1 MSPENLKYILKHN
14 PEIDSSKFEVNPN
27 SIEPINIVFSDEQN
41 KVVRNKYG
49 IPVNKKVVVYG
60 GNLGK
65 PQGLEFLLDT
75 IGKSTNDEVFFLII
89 GDGTEY
95 NKIDFWFKEH
105 NPINAKLLKIL
116 PKGDYDKLLA
126 SCDVGLI
133 YLHADFTI
141 PNFPSRLLSYLEMR
155 MPVIAATDKNTDIGD
170 IIEKSNCGY
179 KVLTG
184 DIITMNSVISKIFM
198 NNNLEVMGNNGWN
211 LLQSNYLVDYSY
223 QLIINK
229 FN

>member
-1 MSPENLKYILKHN
+1 
-14 PEIDSSKFEVNPN
+14 
-27 SIEPINIVFSDEQN
+27 
-41 KVVRNKYG
+41 
-49 IPVNKKVVVYG
+49 
-60 GNLGK
+60 
-65 PQGLEFLLDT
+65 
-75 IGKSTNDEVFFLII
+75 
-89 GDGTEY
+89 
-95 NKIDFWFKEH
+95 
-105 NPINAKLLKIL
+105 
-116 PKGDYDKLLA
+116 
-126 SCDVGLI
+126 
-133 YLHADFTI
+133 
-141 PNFPSRLLSYLEMR
+141 